1 MTYLNTRVGVY
12 SSVKSKKTGNQVY
25 VLSKKVNTTLGELLT
40 SGNSQHLIRAYR
52 ATKQKHV
59 KDQIVSYTP
68 AGYWPDKRHKT
79 VRPATETGL
88 VQIDIDGK
96 SNPHITDWLA
106 YRQYLFTRYPF
117 IAVCALSCG
126 GAGLYLLCNSTGY
139 DHYEGH
145 FFAIAELLHNSEEL
159 NIDTSVSSPNE
170 IRYLSLPEDALIRSD
185 AAMFTEIREKPKNE
199 FDAIFIQGDGK
210 LVEIPEELRGHM
222 QRKHVVDF
230 ITRNLHNGVTIDQ
243 VQGYLSLHARDY
255 MSPNS
260 HMYGDAQAY
269 CTLAEDLYRRYNE
282 QFNQAAEV
290 GQKAKLTSG
299 STGIKLLVHPGSK
312 DRENRL
318 KEYERLQFALSWVYG
333 RVHYDVLADSYKL
346 DDGTE
351 TGPGREYEE
360 YNALADDLTYID
372 KHFFVTAFE
381 TGKIPRVNSLKL
393 WSESL
398 PDWDKKDW
406 IKKFAGYLP
415 AKDPVQAELFLKGW
429 LIRSYIQGCNPG
441 DRNVMEIVNRW
452 FLILHQHKEDSG
464 KSSYLQWLSPNMDW
478 VKLSGI
484 EESKDGYSAMAKY
497 LFVLDDELK
506 GLGSFKYYERLKAMI
521 STAKVDVRPPYAK
534 ADINLPRVTSFYGST
549 NSDNIF
555 PASEGNTRFLVIPL
569 RDEAFNWR
577 EYTRTIDKQQL
588 WAQVKHLA
596 GTDWLEK
603 NSGAIADIRKEINS
617 GLTRESLEVYAVS
630 HYLQA
635 DTSGNVLP
643 AGRILELL
651 RDDYDYK
658 NLNINNLG
666 NALRSQFGERVNGYM
681 NGKRMKGYPVMFS
694 VTQSV
699 TQGSDSRAAVAVALG
714 DQEQKAKLGVSR
726 MISRRPNA
734 TK

>member
-1 MTYLNTRVGVY
+1 MTYLDIRVGVY

-25 VLSKKVNTTLGELLT
+25 VLDKKLNITLGALLS

-52 ATKQKHV
+52 STRQKHV
-59 KDQIVSYTP
+59 KDQIASYTP
-68 AGYWPDKRHKT
+68 AGHWPDKRHKAT
-79 VRPATETGL
+79 RPATETGL

-106 YRQYLFTRYPF
+106 YRQYLFTKFPF
-117 IAVCALSCG
+117 IAVCAISCG
-126 GAGLYLLCNSTGY
+126 GAGIYLLCNSSGY

-145 FFAIAELLHNSEEL
+145 FFAIADLLHNSEEL

-170 IRYLSLPEDALIRSD
+170 IRYLSLPEDCLVRSD
-185 AAMFTEIREKPKNE
+185 AAMFTDIREKPRNE
-199 FDAIFIQGDGK
+199 FDAIFIQGDGQ

-230 ITRNLHNGVTIDQ
+230 ITRNLHNGVPIEQ
-243 VQGYLSLHARDY
+243 IQAYLTLHARDY
-255 MSPNS
+255 MSPSS
-260 HMYGDAQAY
+260 HMYGDAAAY
-269 CTLAEDLYRRYNE
+269 ATLAEDLYRRYAD

-290 GQKAKLTSG
+290 GQKARLTSPG
-299 STGIKLLVHPGSK
+299 SSGGIKLLVHPGSK

-318 KEYERLQFALSWVYG
+318 KEYERLQYALAWVYG

-346 DDGTE
+346 DDGSE

-381 TGKIPRVNSLKL
+381 TGKIQRINSLKI
-393 WSESL
+393 WSEGL
-398 PDWDKKDW
+398 PKWDKKDW
-406 IKKFAGYLP
+406 IKKFAAYLP
-415 AKDPVQAELFLKGW
+415 AKDPLQAELFLKGW
-429 LIRSYIQGCNPG
+429 LIRAYIQGVNPN
-441 DRNVMEIVNRW
+441 DADLMSVVNRW

-464 KSSYLQWLSPNMDW
+464 KSSYLQWLSPRLDW

-549 NSDNIF
+549 NSDSIF
-555 PASEGNTRFLVIPL
+555 PATEGNSRFLVIPL
-569 RDEAFNWR
+569 KDEEFNWR

-588 WAQVKHLA
+588 WSQVAHLA
-596 GTDWLEK
+596 NTDWLEK
-603 NSGAIADIRKEINS
+603 NSAAIADQRREINA
-617 GLTRESLEVYAVS
+617 GLTRESSEVFAVTN
-630 HYLQA
+630 YLRT
-635 DTSGNVLP
+635 DTTGNVLP
-643 AGRILELL
+643 TGKILERL
-651 RDDYDYK
+651 RDDFDYK
-658 NLNINNLG
+658 NLNINTLG
-666 NALRSQFGERVNGYM
+666 QALRTVFGERTNGVC
-681 NGKRMKGYPVMFS
+681 NGVRMKGYPVRF
-694 VTQSV
+694 
-699 TQGSDSRAAVAVALG
+699 GSDSNSDSRS
-714 DQEQKAKLGVSR
+714 DSTQEPRAKLGGS
-726 MISRRPNA
+726 
-734 TK
+734 KFKHK

>member
-25 VLSKKVNTTLGELLT
+25 VLNKKLNTTLGELLS

-52 ATKQKHV
+52 STGQKHV
-59 KDQIVSYTP
+59 KDQIASYTP
-68 AGYWPDKRHKT
+68 AGYWSDKRHKT
-79 VRPATETGL
+79 TRPQTETGL

-96 SNPHITDWLA
+96 SNPHITDWLS

-117 IAVCALSCG
+117 IAVCAVSCG
-126 GAGLYLLCNSTGY
+126 GKGLYLLCNSSGY

-170 IRYLSLPEDALIRSD
+170 IRYLSLPEDCLVRAD
-185 AAMFTEIREKPKNE
+185 AAMFTDVREKPKNE
-199 FDAIFIQGDGK
+199 FDAIFIEGDGK
-210 LVEIPEELRGHM
+210 LVEVPEELRGYM

-230 ITRNLHNGVTIDQ
+230 ITRNLHNGVTVDQ
-243 VQGYLSLHARDY
+243 VQAYLSLHARDY
-255 MSPNS
+255 MSPQS
-260 HMYGDAQAY
+260 HMYGDAAAY
-269 CTLAEDLYRRYNE
+269 STLAEDLYRRYAE
-282 QFNQAAEV
+282 QFNQAAEA
-290 GQKAKLTSG
+290 GHKARLSSPG
-299 STGIKLLVHPGSK
+299 AAGGIKLLVHPGSK
-312 DRENRL
+312 DREKRL
-318 KEYERLQFALSWVYG
+318 MEYERLQYALAWVYG

-346 DDGTE
+346 DDQTE

-360 YNALADDLTYID
+360 YNAMADDLTYID

-381 TGKIPRVNSLKL
+381 TGKIQRINSLKI
-393 WSESL
+393 WSDQL

-406 IKKFAGYLP
+406 VKKFAGYLP
-415 AKDPVQAELFLKGW
+415 AKDPKQAELFLKGW
-429 LIRSYIQGCNPG
+429 LIRAYIQGCNPN
-441 DRNVMEIVNRW
+441 DADLMSIVNRW

-464 KSSYLQWLSPNMDW
+464 KSSYLQWLSPNLNW

-555 PASEGNTRFLVIPL
+555 PATEGNSRFLVIPL
-569 RDEAFNWR
+569 RDEEFNWR

-588 WAQVKHLA
+588 WSQIKHLA
-596 GTDWLEK
+596 STDWLDK
-603 NSGAIADIRKEINS
+603 NSGLIADYRKEINA
-617 GLTRESLEVYAVS
+617 GLTRESQEIFAVTN
-630 HYLQA
+630 YLAQ
-635 DTSGNVLP
+635 DLSGNVLP
-643 AGRILELL
+643 TGKIMERL
-651 RDDYDYK
+651 RNDFDYK
-658 NLNINNLG
+658 SININSLG
-666 NALRSQFGERVNGYM
+666 QALRTVFGERINGLY
-681 NGKRMKGYPVMFS
+681 GGVRTKGYQVYFKIDKPGVQSS
-694 VTQSV
+694 VSTSV
-699 TQGSDSRAAVAVALG
+699 SGSVS
-714 DQEQKAKLGVSR
+714 DQNDRAKLRGSR
-726 MISRRPNA
+726 FIS
-734 TK
+734 